1 MNRSRNDTSTQRD
14 DSTGNSV
21 LANNAFDDFL
31 SLTEDDRALL
41 TCYQSTLNRSDKQ
54 FSAVLFDY
62 LAAFPTAAKLL
73 QNFQKRGGKSESLS
87 RRDGGLRA
95 HILSG
100 DLSEASTQNRIRL
113 GEKGRRH
120 GVEPAW
126 ILGAYQLYLEHLQ
139 ALIRGH
145 ADIADLD
152 RSPLETSVTKLVLRD
167 MGLVLEGYWSADA
180 RRLQREN
187 AKVAETQTQTNSL
200 LSNIPQL
207 LWSVDVASGKTLFI
221 SPSTQKVFKTDSDLP
236 IPCFGTTIAKDRR
249 KLRLA
254 WETALAGERAVVE
267 CRVRQP
273 DGKIRWYRRTLSP
286 FLDADTK
293 VTRID
298 GIMEDTT
305 DEKRMLQK
313 LRTLATTDSLTG
325 LPNRSLF
332 EDRFK
337 QAIHAAARRN
347 HEVVLVM
354 IDIDHFKKIND
365 TLGHPAGD
373 QVLTLLGQRLGAL
386 LRATDTVARLGGD
399 EFAVLMPDV
408 SHGRKTAAQF
418 LKKMLKSLSAP
429 FQLGD
434 HELFVRTGIGVAVC
448 PEHGDDVDTL
458 MRNADIALYAT
469 KNSDVD
475 YLFFDNASTTK
486 GSRATNLSAD
496 LRKAIKGQELLLH
509 YQPQIDVRRRT
520 IVGVEALV
528 RWSHPHLGL
537 LMPEK
542 FLPAAERSGFIRT
555 VTYWVLEDAL
565 RQCSRWQRLGWRL
578 RVTVNVSARALRDP
592 NFVERTCEILKGLG
606 VPASV
611 LEIEVTENT
620 VMSDVEHVRDV
631 LAQLAKYGVRI
642 AIDDF
647 GTGFSSLALLDEL
660 SVDTLKID
668 KSFVQ
673 IMTADKHAR
682 NVARSAV
689 NLGHDLG
696 CTLVAEGVE
705 NRDTWEMLSALGCDN
720 AQGFLVSKPL
730 LPEALDGWLIKSPW
744 NSGSA
749 PREKLAAASPSI
761 EPTLFPHVSRA
772 HSAPDRRL
780 RNRGRETH

>member
-1 MNRSRNDTSTQRD
+1 MIRSRNGTPARN
-14 DSTGNSV
+14 NSINHS
-21 LANNAFDDFL
+21 LATNQALNAFLRLTDDDRTLLSRYQATL
-31 SLTEDDRALL
+31 SLADKEFGRIFLG
-41 TCYQSTLNRSDKQ
+41 YLN
-54 FSAVLFDY
+54 
-62 LAAFPTAAKLL
+62 AFPSTNKLL
-73 QNFQKRGGKSESLS
+73 QEFQKRGGKLENLL
-87 RRDGGLRA
+87 RRKEGPSAGVLAGYLD
-95 HILSG
+95 
-100 DLSEASTQNRIRL
+100 STSAQHAIRL
-113 GEKGRRH
+113 GENGRRH

-126 ILGAYQLYLEHLQ
+126 ILGAYQLYLTHVQ
-139 ALIRGH
+139 SLIRSSPE
-145 ADIADLD
+145 IADAD
-152 RSPLETSVTKLVLRD
+152 RDALETSATKSLLRD
-167 MGLVLEGYWSADA
+167 MGLVLDGYWNADL
-180 RRLQREN
+180 RSLQREN
-187 AKVAETQTQTNSL
+187 TKVVEVHAQATSL

-207 LWSVDVASGKTLFI
+207 LWSVDVASGRTLFI
-221 SPSTQKVFKTDSDLP
+221 SPSSQKVFKTDSDLP

-286 FLDADTK
+286 FIDAEAK

-305 DEKRMLQK
+305 DTKRMLQK

-337 QAIHAAARRN
+337 QALHAAARRN
-347 HEVVLVM
+347 REVVLVL
-354 IDIDHFKKIND
+354 IDIDHFKEIND

-399 EFAVLMPDV
+399 EFAVLLPDV
-408 SHGRKTAAQF
+408 SNGRKTAAQF
-418 LKKMLKSLSAP
+418 LKKMLRSLGTP

-434 HELFVRTGIGVAVC
+434 HELFVRTGIGIATY
-448 PEHGDDVDTL
+448 PEHGENVDTL
-458 MRNADIALYAT
+458 MRNADIALYGT

-475 YLFFDNASTTK
+475 YLFFDNASTAK
-486 GSRATNLSAD
+486 ASRATNLSAD
-496 LRKAIKGQELLLH
+496 LRKAIKGRELLLH
-509 YQPQIDVRRRT
+509 YQPQIDVRRRA

-528 RWSHPHLGL
+528 RWDHPRLGL

-555 VTYWVLEDAL
+555 LTYWVLEEAL

-578 RVTVNVSARALRDP
+578 RVTVNVSARALRDS
-592 NFVERTCEILKGLG
+592 NFVERTCEILKGIG
-606 VPASV
+606 ISGSA

-620 VMSDVEHVRDV
+620 VMSDVEHVREV
-631 LAQLAKYGVRI
+631 LTRLAQHGVRI

-673 IMTADKHAR
+673 IMAADKHAT

-696 CTLVAEGVE
+696 CALVAEGVE
-705 NRDTWEMLSALGCDN
+705 NRDTWEMLAALGCDH

-730 LPEALDGWLIKSPW
+730 LPEMLEGWLIKSPW

-749 PREKLAAASPSI
+749 HPLVADGGSSV
-761 EPTLFPHVSRA
+761 EPTLFPHL
-772 HSAPDRRL
+772 HHGNSAPDRRP

>member
-21 LANNAFDDFL
+21 PAKNAFSDFL
-31 SLTEDDRALL
+31 GLTEDDRELL
-41 TCYQSTLNRSDKQ
+41 ARYRSTLSRGDKQ

-73 QNFQKRGGKSESLS
+73 QNFQKRGGKLPHREE
-87 RRDGGLRA
+87 GLRA
-95 HILSG
+95 HVLSG
-100 DLSEASTQNRIRL
+100 DPSDASAQNRIRL

-126 ILGAYQLYLEHLQ
+126 ILGAYQLYLAHLQ
-139 ALIRGH
+139 GLIRGH
-145 ADIADLD
+145 ANIADMD
-152 RSPLETSVTKLVLRD
+152 RGALETSATKLLLRD
-167 MGLVLEGYWSADA
+167 MGLVLEGYWSANA
-180 RRLQREN
+180 RRLQHEN
-187 AKVAETQTQTNSL
+187 AKAAETQTQTNSL

-207 LWSVDVASGKTLFI
+207 LWSVDVASSRALFI
-221 SPSTQKVFKTDSDLP
+221 SPSLHKVFKTDSDLP
-236 IPCFGTTIAKDRR
+236 IPCFGATIAKDRR

-286 FLDADTK
+286 FADTDGK

-305 DEKRMLQK
+305 DAKRMLQK

-337 QAIHAAARRN
+337 QATHAAARRN
-347 HEVVLVM
+347 REVVLVM
-354 IDIDHFKKIND
+354 IDIDHFKEIND
-365 TLGHPAGD
+365 TLGHPVGD

-418 LKKMLKSLSAP
+418 LKKMLNSLSAP

-434 HELFVRTGIGVAVC
+434 HELFVRTGIGVAVY
-448 PEHGDDVDTL
+448 PEHGDDVETL
-458 MRNADIALYAT
+458 MHNADVAMYAT
-469 KNSDVD
+469 KNRDVD
-475 YLFFDNASTTK
+475 YLFYNAPTAK
-486 GSRATNLSAD
+486 ASRGTNLSAD
-496 LRKAIKGQELLLH
+496 LRQAIKGRELLLH
-509 YQPQIDVRRRT
+509 YQPQIDVRRRSV
-520 IVGVEALV
+520 VGAEALV
-528 RWSHPHLGL
+528 RWNHPELGL
-537 LMPEK
+537 LGPEK

-555 VTYWVLEDAL
+555 LTYWVLENSL
-565 RQCSRWQRLGWRL
+565 RQCHRWQQLGWQL
-578 RVTVNVSARALRDP
+578 RVTVNVSARAMRDP
-592 NFVERTCEILKGLG
+592 NFVARTRKTLRDAG
-606 VPASV
+606 VAASA

-620 VMSDVEHVRDV
+620 VMADVEHVRDV
-631 LAQLAKYGVRI
+631 LKQLADHGVRI
-642 AIDDF
+642 AIDNF

-673 IMTADKHAR
+673 TMTADKHAI

-696 CTLVAEGVE
+696 CTLVAQGVE
-705 NRDTWEMLSALGCDN
+705 NRDTWEMLSALGCDH
-720 AQGFLVSKPL
+720 AQGFLVSRPL
-730 LPEALDGWLIKSPW
+730 LPDALDGWLIESPW

-749 PREKLAAASPSI
+749 LPPAVGSSSV
-761 EPTLFPHVSRA
+761 EPTLFPHLRRGQ
-772 HSAPDRRL
+772 SAPDRRL